1 MNTVNQHVHTDRK
14 KNIDYH
20 CHANE
25 KKPFS
30 TIKLTNIKH
39 LKILTKILGIKKHQE
54 LYFIV

>member
-20 CHANE
+20 CHYANE

-39 LKILTKILGIKKHQE
+39 LKILTKIWE
-54 LYFIV
+54 LRNIRNCIS